1 MGHSFSEFAATP
13 PILSP
18 ATPPILSP
26 LTPPILSPATP
37 PILSPATPPILSPL
51 TPPILSPAAPPTT
64 YSSNAKLVCGTET
77 LERCQDMY
85 RSLKARLP
93 QFVMEGVHNIWIV
106 KPGALSRG
114 RGIYCCTNLDEILD
128 LVSSP
133 TQKKEGKWIVQ
144 KYIGME
150 SCDIKGTRL
159 RIMAFLFAL

>member
-1 MGHSFSEFAATP
+1 
-13 PILSP
+13 
-18 ATPPILSP
+18 
-26 LTPPILSPATP
+26 
-37 PILSPATPPILSPL
+37 
-51 TPPILSPAAPPTT
+51 
-64 YSSNAKLVCGTET
+64 
-77 LERCQDMY
+77 MY

-150 SCDIKGTRL
+150 SYDIKGTRL
-159 RIMAFLFAL
+159 RTYNGISVCIVIERPLLVYNTKFDIRQWFLVTEWNPLTMWMYRVRLTRVHSTYGAPLVLR